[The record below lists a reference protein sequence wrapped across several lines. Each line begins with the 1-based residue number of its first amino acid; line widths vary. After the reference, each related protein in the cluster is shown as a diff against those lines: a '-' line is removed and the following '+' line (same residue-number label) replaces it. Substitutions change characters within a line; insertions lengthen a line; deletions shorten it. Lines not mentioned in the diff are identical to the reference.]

1 MDDEP
6 EPEEAEDVAAAFFED
21 EVEVALAVVFAAEEV
36 SASEEV
42 FACVALGVDAAT
54 EDAAG
59 VLEAAGEGSP
69 PTLPTPPAIAGALL
83 EAAGAAGLLEA
94 AGSSSSQ
101 SSSLPSPSG
110 MTVEV
115 ATAPEAED
123 EAAGEGVH

>member
-6 EPEEAEDVAAAFFED
+6 EPEDAEDVAAAFFDD
-21 EVEVALAVVFAAEEV
+21 EVEVALGVVCAAD
-36 SASEEV
+36 EV
-42 FACVALGVDAAT
+42 FTCVASGVDAAA

-83 EAAGAAGLLEA
+83 EAAGAAGLPEA
-94 AGSSSSQ
+94 AGSSSQ
-101 SSSLPSPSG
+101 PSSLPSPSG

-123 EAAGEGVH
+123 EAPGEGVH